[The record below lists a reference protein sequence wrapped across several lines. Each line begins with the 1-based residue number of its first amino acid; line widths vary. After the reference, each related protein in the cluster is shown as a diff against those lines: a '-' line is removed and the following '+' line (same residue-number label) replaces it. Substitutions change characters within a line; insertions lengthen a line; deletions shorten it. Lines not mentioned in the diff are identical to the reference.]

1 MSLSLERFSLSKQM
15 KTKGQLQK
23 VGLIGCGAVGQEIT
37 LLISQ
42 KGIDVVF
49 IDLNQE
55 MIDSILSRM
64 SDQLD
69 VLINKWGMTG
79 GEKKLVMSRIRGSLD
94 YSDLSDCDIIIETI
108 NSAKPA
114 ANLEERKEVFRK
126 VEQHVKP
133 DTVITSNTATM
144 MISDLAVALEH
155 PERSLGMHF
164 ISPVSKINLVEVVS
178 HFHTNKESVETVL
191 KFAKM
196 IGKKA
201 IKVNESPGNISTR
214 MIVTMINE
222 ACAILTEGV
231 ASVGDVDEVLMEV
244 TGNAFGPFEMAD
256 RYGVDKVHKWME
268 NLYREFGDLKYKP
281 NPLIKRMVRAKIVG
295 RRVGEGFYLWD
306 GNNKTAKTGS
316 IKNLGREK
324 F

>member
-1 MSLSLERFSLSKQM
+1 
-15 KTKGQLQK
+15 
-23 VGLIGCGAVGQEIT
+23 
-37 LLISQ
+37 
-42 KGIDVVF
+42 
-49 IDLNQE
+49 
-55 MIDSILSRM
+55 
-64 SDQLD
+64 
-69 VLINKWGMTG
+69 
-79 GEKKLVMSRIRGSLD
+79 
-94 YSDLSDCDIIIETI
+94 
-108 NSAKPA
+108 
-114 ANLEERKEVFRK
+114 
-126 VEQHVKP
+126 
-133 DTVITSNTATM
+133 
-144 MISDLAVALEH
+144 
-155 PERSLGMHF
+155 MHF

-178 HFHTNKESVETVL
+178 HFHTNRESVETVM

-196 IGKKA
+196 IGKKV

-256 RYGVDKVHKWME
+256 RYGVDKIHKWME

-281 NPLIKRMVRAKIVG
+281 NPLIKRMVRAKMIG

-306 GNNKTAKTGS
+306 GNNKTVKTGS
-316 IKNLGREK
+316 IKNLGRDK

>member
-94 YSDLSDCDIIIETI
+94 YNDLSDCDIIIETI
-108 NSAKPA
+108 NSQKTA
-114 ANLEERKEVFRK
+114 ANLDERKEVFRK

-178 HFHTNKESVETVL
+178 HFHTNRESVETVM

-196 IGKKA
+196 IGKKV